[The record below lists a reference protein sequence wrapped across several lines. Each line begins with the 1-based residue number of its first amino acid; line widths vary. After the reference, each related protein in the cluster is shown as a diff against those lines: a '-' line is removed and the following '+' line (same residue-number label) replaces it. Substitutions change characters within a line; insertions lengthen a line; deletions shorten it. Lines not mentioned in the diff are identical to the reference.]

1 MVLGGQLQPPRPPS
15 STIVRRYPA
24 CTVQVVAEASS
35 SEPLNGDGLPV
46 NMLNDRI
53 LVDPDR
59 EEGERRSSGG
69 IVIPATA
76 QVGKRL
82 AWARVVAAAR
92 TSGTC
97 RRGDTV
103 LFNPEDRYEVEVRGR
118 DYIILRSGT
127 STPSPPAG

>member
-1 MVLGGQLQPPRPPS
+1 MCIRPPVLGVRVGDDDACPGSGGVASSASSRSWSSVASSSRLAPPS
-15 STIVRRYPA
+15 STNVRRYPA

-82 AWARVVAAAR
+82 AWARVVAA
-92 TSGTC
+92 G
-97 RRGDTV
+97 
-103 LFNPEDRYEVEVRGR
+103 LNVRNMQ
-118 DYIILRSGT
+118 
-127 STPSPPAG
+127 AG

>member
-1 MVLGGQLQPPRPPS
+1 MRVGDDDACPGVGRGGELGIESLVVLGGQLQPPRPPS

-82 AWARVVAAAR
+82 AWARVVA
-92 TSGTC
+92 G
-97 RRGDTV
+97 
-103 LFNPEDRYEVEVRGR
+103 PERQEHAGR
-118 DYIILRSGT
+118 
-127 STPSPPAG
+127 